1 MKDYKLPKDKH
12 LTLDARREIEKCLN
26 VGATFKDIAHRVG
39 KSPTTI
45 SREVKRHLIY
55 KEAPVVFRKGVN
67 ALPENKQCPNLLKAP
82 FVCNAC
88 EKRNYNRCPY
98 RKQFYYAQK
107 AHEEYAFTLKDSRE
121 GIPLNKQE
129 FHDADTVISEAVKKG
144 QRLYHI
150 LQTYD
155 AGISLPSAYRYLHKD
170 YLSIGKPDMPRVP
183 KFKARKQYRESGIPK
198 AVKVGHTYDDFPAYI
213 DEHEILHWV
222 ETDTVIG
229 RVGGKVIMTF
239 HFTRMN
245 FMFGLLLEGKTSAE
259 AAAKVRELKKRLRF
273 EDLRFGDI
281 FPLLLTDNGGEFANI
296 SAFIA
301 DLDGEIET
309 NLFFCDPYCSSQKP
323 NVEKNHTLFR
333 DIMPKGESFDDFTQ
347 ETVNTIFSHINGSK
361 RKSLNGKS
369 PYEAFVYFFNEEVAS
384 ILGIRHIPAEDIVQD
399 KRLMKTLR
407 KTSSAC
413 IKPGCPHA

>member
-12 LTLDARREIEKCLN
+12 LTLEARREIEKCLN
-26 VGATFKDIAHRVG
+26 VGATFKDIARRTG

-45 SREVKRHLIY
+45 SREVKKHLIY
-55 KEAPVVFRKGVN
+55 KDAPVVFRKGVN
-67 ALPENKQCPNLLKAP
+67 APPENKQCPNLLKAP

-88 EKRNYNRCPY
+88 DNRNYNRCPY
-98 RKQFYYAQK
+98 RKQFYYAPK

-129 FHDADTVISEAVKKG
+129 FHDADAIISEAVNKG

-155 AGISLPSAYRYLHKD
+155 VGISIASAYRYLHKD
-170 YLSIGKPDMPRVP
+170 YLSIGKLDMPRVP
-183 KFKARKQYRESGIPK
+183 KFKVRKQYRAPGVPK
-198 AVKVGHTYDDFPAYI
+198 AVKAGRTYDDFLAYI
-213 DEHEILHWV
+213 DEHEIAHWV
-222 ETDTVIG
+222 EMDTVIG
-229 RVGGKVIMTF
+229 RQGGKVIMTF
-239 HFTRMN
+239 HFTQMN
-245 FMFGLLLEGKTSAE
+245 FMFGLLIEDKTSAE
-259 AAAKVRELKKRLRF
+259 AASKIRELKKRLRPPGF
-273 EDLRFGDI
+273 RFGDI

-296 SAFIA
+296 SAFIS
-301 DLDGEIET
+301 DLNGEIET
-309 NLFFCDPYCSSQKP
+309 DLFFCDPYRSCQKP

-333 DIMPKGESFDDFTQ
+333 DIVPRGESFDSFTQ
-347 ETVNTIFSHINGSK
+347 ETVNTIFSHVNGSK

-384 ILGIRHIPAEDIVQD
+384 VLGIRHIPAEDVIQD
-399 KRLMKTLR
+399 KRLLKTLR

-413 IKPGCPHA
+413 MESGCSHA